1 MDALVIDAKQSME
14 KTIHAL
20 KLNLNGIRTGRATVA
35 LLDRVLV
42 DYYGEMTA
50 INQIASISVPE
61 ARQLL
66 IKPYDKNDLKSI
78 NDALLKSD
86 LGINPIVD
94 SAVIRLNLPPLTEE
108 RRKEYAKIAKKF
120 TEDAKVAI
128 RSIRKDYLS
137 MLTDDEYTEDL
148 QKRIDQEM
156 TKVYDE
162 IIAQID
168 AVYAEKEHDIL
179 TL

>member
-20 KLNLNGIRTGRATVA
+20 KVNLNGIRTGRATVA

>member
-20 KLNLNGIRTGRATVA
+20 KQNFNGIRTGRATVA

-50 INQIASISVPE
+50 INQIASVSVPE

-78 NDALLKSD
+78 NDALLTSD

-108 RRKEYAKIAKKF
+108 RRKEYAKIAKKY
-120 TEDAKVAI
+120 TEDAKIAI

-148 QKRIDQEM
+148 QKRIEQEM
-156 TKVYDE
+156 TKVYDD
-162 IIAQID
+162 IISQID

>member
-50 INQIASISVPE
+50 INQIASVSVPE

>member
-35 LLDRVLV
+35 LLDSVLV

>member
-1 MDALVIDAKQSME
+1 MDALVFDAKQSME

-20 KLNLNGIRTGRATVA
+20 KVNLNGIRTGRATVA

-50 INQIASISVPE
+50 INQIASISVTE

>member
-20 KLNLNGIRTGRATVA
+20 KVNLNGIRTGRATVA

-50 INQIASISVPE
+50 INQIASISIPE

>member
-1 MDALVIDAKQSME
+1 MDALVLDAKQSME

-148 QKRIDQEM
+148 QKRIEQEM

-162 IIAQID
+162 VIAQID
-168 AVYAEKEHDIL
+168 TVYAEKEHDIL

>member
-1 MDALVIDAKQSME
+1 ME

>member
-1 MDALVIDAKQSME
+1 MDALVVEAKQGME

-20 KLNLNGIRTGRATVA
+20 KVNLNGIRTGRATVS
-35 LLDRVLV
+35 LLDRVTV
-42 DYYGEMTA
+42 DYYGDMMP

-78 NDALLKSD
+78 QDAILKSD

-108 RRKEYAKIAKKF
+108 RRREYAKIAKKF
-120 TEDAKVAI
+120 TEEAKIAI

-137 MLTDDEYTEDL
+137 LLTDDDYTEDL
-148 QKRIDQEM
+148 QKRIEQEM
-156 TKVYDE
+156 TKVYDD

-168 AVYAEKEHDIL
+168 AIYTEKEHDIL

>member
-1 MDALVIDAKQSME
+1 ME

-20 KLNLNGIRTGRATVA
+20 KVNLNGIRTGRATVA

>member
-148 QKRIDQEM
+148 QIRIDQEM

>member
-1 MDALVIDAKQSME
+1 ME
-14 KTIHAL
+14 KTNHTL
-20 KLNLNGIRTGRATVA
+20 KLNLNGIRTGRASVA

-42 DYYGEMTA
+42 DYYGELTA
-50 INQIASISVPE
+50 INQIASVSVPE

-94 SAVIRLNLPPLTEE
+94 SAVIRLNLPPLTQE
-108 RRKEYAKIAKKF
+108 RRREYAKIAKKF
-120 TEDAKVAI
+120 SDEAKVAI

-137 MLTDDEYTEDL
+137 MLTDDDYTEDL
-148 QKRIDQEM
+148 QKRIEQEM
-156 TKVYDE
+156 TKLYDE
-162 IIAQID
+162 VIAQID
-168 AVYAEKEHDIL
+168 QVYAEKENDIL